1 MQQRPHRFK
10 RSGRHAAAAA
20 GGGRPEAG
28 HPHSV
33 GLPWGGGVRRLRAVP
48 PGAPALRGAALHGHP
63 VADAL
68 VPEDPLGQLV
78 HTGSVSEKGKANR
91 IAHRPAVRVIPG
103 AATVSCMYVCMY
115 VCVYVCMCIY
125 MYVCMYVCMFL
136 CVCLC
141 VCMYGIVC
149 VCMYVCMNL
158 YKNLY
163 LSMYVCV
170 CMYGGSD

>member
-103 AATVSCMYVCMY
+103 AATVSFVYVCMY
-115 VCVYVCMCIY
+115 IC